1 MYAFYIRE
9 VSAHCLPSLKHRE
22 EHSCADAA
30 KKKEREVGGM
40 KKRFE
45 KMNFGF
51 ALITAATLFL
61 TACGSGNPGGQSV
74 SAPANSR
81 NGADADASGSKG
93 GAYKDVLS
101 VAIRDEPASLDPH
114 LNTQLVS
121 EAVRREIY
129 DFLVIKDEEGNLQ
142 PSLATGWENVD
153 DTTIRFSLRDD
164 VIFHNGEKMTA
175 EDVRYTIVRAS
186 EKSGS
191 APLFQSVDTENTKV
205 IDNTTLELKLK
216 EPMAP
221 IFNFLSSPEGGILCK
236 KAVEELGDDEFGRS
250 PVGSGPLKL
259 KNWTTGTS
267 IELERN
273 DEYWGEKPAYKTLL
287 VKFIAEPANRTIEL
301 ETGGVDLIY
310 DVSTNDIERI
320 SENEELRLISGTGL
334 KHTYISISMEDPVMK
349 DIRVREALAYALDM
363 DSIVDAVFT
372 GTAKTSDSVISPNI
386 FGYKS
391 MGVNPYD
398 PDQAR
403 ALLKEA
409 GYEDSLEIT
418 VKGYDNTQFVDILE
432 IAQNMWKAVGVTAK
446 VDIMEYAAF
455 AEQEAAGE
463 IQLGISA
470 FTASS
475 GDPDQALGL
484 WKSGY
489 GGVLQGNDAKIDE
502 YLDKGR
508 SVYDETEREA
518 LYQEAQ
524 EYMWNTHYM
533 IPIAFSDVVYATTAK
548 VENLECSPGNTPNL
562 AKVVVYE

>member
-1 MYAFYIRE
+1 
-9 VSAHCLPSLKHRE
+9 
-22 EHSCADAA
+22 
-30 KKKEREVGGM
+30 M
-40 KKRFE
+40 KK
-45 KMNFGF
+45 NFVKKSF
-51 ALITAATLFL
+51 AVLTAAALFL
-61 TACGSGNPGGQSV
+61 TACGTGKQSGSV
-74 SAPANSR
+74 SEDSHR
-81 NGADADASGSKG
+81 GDETEVSGMQG
-93 GAYKDVLS
+93 GAYKDILS

-129 DFLVIKDEEGNLQ
+129 DFLVVKDEEGRLQ
-142 PSLATGWENVD
+142 PSLATSWENVD
-153 DTTIRFSLRDD
+153 DTTIRFTLRDD
-164 VIFHNGEKMTA
+164 VVFHNGEKMTA
-175 EDVRYTIVRAS
+175 EDVRYTLVRAS

-191 APLFQSVDTENTKV
+191 APLFQSVDTENTKA
-205 IDNTTLELKLK
+205 IDDTTLELKLK

-236 KAVEELGDDEFGRS
+236 KAVEELGDDEFGRN

-273 DEYWGEKPAYKTLL
+273 DEYWGEKPTYKTLL

-310 DVSTNDIERI
+310 DVSTNDIDRI
-320 SENEELRLISGTGL
+320 RDNRELRLISGTGL

-363 DSIVDAVFT
+363 NSIVDAVFT
-372 GTAKTSDSVISPNI
+372 GTAKTSDSVMSPNI

-409 GYEDSLEIT
+409 GYDNSLEIT

-432 IAQNMWKAVGVTAK
+432 IAQNMWKAVGITAK

-455 AEQEAAGE
+455 AEQEAAGD
-463 IQLGISA
+463 IQMGISA

-524 EYMWNTHYM
+524 KYMWDTHYM

>member
-1 MYAFYIRE
+1 
-9 VSAHCLPSLKHRE
+9 
-22 EHSCADAA
+22 
-30 KKKEREVGGM
+30 M
-40 KKRFE
+40 KKRMV
-45 KMNFGF
+45 KKWF
-51 ALITAATLFL
+51 ALLTTATLLL
-61 TACGSGNPGGQSV
+61 TACGSGGT
-74 SAPANSR
+74 AN
-81 NGADADASGSKG
+81 GSKNSVPAGSQGSPEAGSSKNG
-93 GAYKDVLS
+93 GDAYKDILS
-101 VAIRDEPASLDPH
+101 VAIRDEPSSLDPH

-129 DFLVIKDEEGNLQ
+129 DFLVVKDELGNLS
-142 PSLATGWENVD
+142 PSLATSWENVD
-153 DTTIRFSLRDD
+153 DTTIRFTLRDD

-175 EDVRYTIVRAS
+175 EDVRYTLVRAS

-191 APLFQSVDTENTKV
+191 APLFQSIDTENTKV
-205 IDNTTLELKLK
+205 IDDVTLELKLK

-221 IFNFLSSPEGGILCK
+221 IFNFLSSPEGGILSK
-236 KAVEELGDDEFGRS
+236 KAVEELGDDEFGRN

-273 DEYWGEKPAYKTLL
+273 DDYWGEKTTYQTLL
-287 VKFIAEPANRTIEL
+287 IKFIAEPANRTIEL

-310 DVSTNDIERI
+310 DVSTNDIDRI
-320 SENEELRLISGTGL
+320 KENQELRLVSGTGL

-349 DIRVREALAYALDM
+349 DIRVREALTYALDM
-363 DSIVDAVFT
+363 ESIVDAVFT
-372 GTAKTSDSVISPNI
+372 GTAKTSDSVMSPNI
-386 FGYKS
+386 FGYQS
-391 MGVNPYD
+391 MEVNTYD
-398 PDQAR
+398 PEQAK

-409 GYEDSLEIT
+409 GYENNLEIT

-502 YLDKGR
+502 YLDRGR
-508 SVYDETEREA
+508 RLYDETERAA

-524 EYMWNTHYM
+524 KYMWDTHYM
-533 IPIAFSDVVYATTAK
+533 IPIAFLDVVYATTAK

>member
-1 MYAFYIRE
+1 MKKNF
-9 VSAHCLPSLKHRE
+9 VKKSLK
-22 EHSCADAA
+22 
-30 KKKEREVGGM
+30 KKSLM
-40 KKRFE
+40 KKSLVLISAA
-45 KMNFGF
+45 
-51 ALITAATLFL
+51 ALLL
-61 TACGSGNPGGQSV
+61 TGCGSGKTG
-74 SAPANSR
+74 SAPEKNAPAESGGSAVTADS
-81 NGADADASGSKG
+81 GAKG
-93 GAYKDVLS
+93 AGVKDTLS

-129 DFLVIKDEEGNLQ
+129 DFLIVKDEEGNLV
-142 PSLATGWENVD
+142 PSVATSWENVD
-153 DTTIRFSLRDD
+153 DTTIRFTLRDD

-175 EDVRYTIVRAS
+175 EDVRYTLVRAS

-191 APLFQSVDTENTKV
+191 APLFQSIDTENTKV
-205 IDNTTLELKLK
+205 IDDVTLELKLK

-221 IFNFLSSPEGGILCK
+221 IFNFLSAPEGGILCK
-236 KAVEELGDDEFGRS
+236 KAVEEMGDDEFGRN
-250 PVGSGPLKL
+250 PVGSGPLKM

-273 DEYWGEKPAYKTLL
+273 EEYWGEKPTYKTLL
-287 VKFIAEPANRTIEL
+287 IKFIAEPANRTIEL

-310 DVSTNDIERI
+310 DVSTNDIDRI
-320 SENEELRLISGTGL
+320 KENQELRLISGTGL

-349 DIRVREALAYALDM
+349 DIRVRQALVYALDM

-372 GTAKTSDSVISPNI
+372 GTAKTSDSVMSPNI
-386 FGYKS
+386 FGYVS
-391 MGVNPYD
+391 MGNNPYD
-398 PDQAR
+398 PER
-403 ALLKEA
+403 AKELLKEA
-409 GYEDSLEIT
+409 GYGNGLDIT

-432 IAQNMWKAVGVTAK
+432 IAQNMWKAVGVNAK
-446 VDIMEYAAF
+446 VDIMEYASF

-463 IQLGISA
+463 VQLGISA

-489 GGVLQGNDAKIDE
+489 GGVLQGNDDKIDA
-502 YLDKGR
+502 YLDEGR
-508 SVYDETEREA
+508 TIYDETKRAA
-518 LYQEAQ
+518 LYKEAQ
-524 EYMWNTHYM
+524 KYMWDTHYM

-562 AKVVVYE
+562 AKVIVYE

>member
-1 MYAFYIRE
+1 MKRYF
-9 VSAHCLPSLKHRE
+9 VKSHL
-22 EHSCADAA
+22 
-30 KKKEREVGGM
+30 M
-40 KKRFE
+40 KK
-45 KMNFGF
+45 GF
-51 ALITAATLFL
+51 VLLTAAALFL
-61 TACGSGNPGGQSV
+61 TACGGGTGGQKDTAAAGSED
-74 SAPANSR
+74 
-81 NGADADASGSKG
+81 GTGTGDSGGTG
-93 GAYKDVLS
+93 GEYKDTLS

-129 DFLVIKDEEGNLQ
+129 DFLVIKDEEGNLV
-142 PSLATGWENVD
+142 PSAATGWENVD
-153 DTTIRFSLRDD
+153 DTTIRFTLRDD
-164 VIFHNGEKMTA
+164 IIFHNGEKMTA
-175 EDVRYTIVRAS
+175 EDVRYTLVRAS

-191 APLFQSVDTENTKV
+191 APLFQSIDTENTKV
-205 IDNTTLELKLK
+205 INDVTLELKLK

-236 KAVEELGDDEFGRS
+236 KAVEELGDDEFGRN

-273 DEYWGEKPAYKTLL
+273 DEYWGDKPSYQTLI

-301 ETGGVDLIY
+301 ETGGVDIIY
-310 DVSTNDIERI
+310 DVSTNDIDRI
-320 SENEELRLISGTGL
+320 KENQELRLVSGTGL

-349 DIRVREALAYALDM
+349 DSRVREALSYALDM

-372 GTAKTSDSVISPNI
+372 GTAKTSDSVMSPNI
-386 FGYKS
+386 FGYQS

-398 PDQAR
+398 PDQAM

-409 GYEDSLEIT
+409 GYENSLEIT

-432 IAQNMWKAVGVTAK
+432 IAQNMWRAVGVTAK
-446 VDIMEYAAF
+446 IDIMEYATF

-463 IQLGISA
+463 VQMGISA

-502 YLDKGR
+502 YLNRGR
-508 SVYDETEREA
+508 AIYDESERAA
-518 LYQEAQ
+518 LYKEAQ
-524 EYMWNTHYM
+524 KYMWDTHYM
-533 IPIAFSDVVYATTAK
+533 IPIAFSDVVYATTDK

-562 AKVVVYE
+562 ADVIVYQ

>member
-1 MYAFYIRE
+1 
-9 VSAHCLPSLKHRE
+9 
-22 EHSCADAA
+22 
-30 KKKEREVGGM
+30 M
-40 KKRFE
+40 KK
-45 KMNFGF
+45 NFVKKSF
-51 ALITAATLFL
+51 AVLTAAALFL
-61 TACGSGNPGGQSV
+61 TACGTGKQ
-74 SAPANSR
+74 
-81 NGADADASGSKG
+81 SGSVPEDSHRGDETEVSGMQG
-93 GAYKDVLS
+93 GAYKDILS

-129 DFLVIKDEEGNLQ
+129 DFLVVKDEEGRLQ
-142 PSLATGWENVD
+142 PSLATSWENVD
-153 DTTIRFSLRDD
+153 DTTIRFTLRDD
-164 VIFHNGEKMTA
+164 VVFHNGEKMTA
-175 EDVRYTIVRAS
+175 EDVRYTLVRAS

-205 IDNTTLELKLK
+205 IDDTTLELKLK

-236 KAVEELGDDEFGRS
+236 KAVEELGDDEFGRN

-273 DEYWGEKPAYKTLL
+273 DEYWGEKPTYKTLL

-310 DVSTNDIERI
+310 DVSTNDIDRI
-320 SENEELRLISGTGL
+320 RDNRELRLISGTGL
-334 KHTYISISMEDPVMK
+334 KHTYITISMEDPVMK

-363 DSIVDAVFT
+363 NSIVDAVFT
-372 GTAKTSDSVISPNI
+372 GTAKTSDSVMSPNI

-391 MGVNPYD
+391 MSVNPYD

-409 GYEDSLEIT
+409 GYDNSLEIT

-432 IAQNMWKAVGVTAK
+432 IAQNMWKAVGITAK

-455 AEQEAAGE
+455 AEQEAAGD
-463 IQLGISA
+463 IQMGISA

-524 EYMWNTHYM
+524 KYMWDTHYM

>member
-1 MYAFYIRE
+1 MFGKQDIMEARERLAPYIYQTPVLHLQNLDDILGCRVYIKPECMQRTNSFKIRGALNKMLSMPKEELENGVVAASSGNHGKGVAF
-9 VSAHCLPSLKHRE
+9 
-22 EHSCADAA
+22 AA
-30 KKKEREVGGM
+30 KLLGVK
-40 KKRFE
+40 
-45 KMNFGF
+45 
-51 ALITAATLFL
+51 ATIVIPDNAPQVKVDGIRKLG
-61 TACGSGNPGGQSV
+61 ACLLYTS
-74 SAPANSR
+74 
-81 NGADADASGSKG
+81 
-93 GAYKDVLS
+93 
-101 VAIRDEPASLDPH
+101 
-114 LNTQLVS
+114 
-121 EAVRREIY
+121 
-129 DFLVIKDEEGNLQ
+129 FLVVKDEEGRLQ
-142 PSLATGWENVD
+142 PSLATSWENVD
-153 DTTIRFSLRDD
+153 DTTIRFTLRDD
-164 VIFHNGEKMTA
+164 VVFHNGEKMTA
-175 EDVRYTIVRAS
+175 EDVRYTLVRAS

-205 IDNTTLELKLK
+205 IDDTTLELKLK

-236 KAVEELGDDEFGRS
+236 KAVEELGDDEFGRN

-273 DEYWGEKPAYKTLL
+273 DEYWGEKPTYKTLL

-310 DVSTNDIERI
+310 DVSTNDIDRI
-320 SENEELRLISGTGL
+320 RDNRELRLISGTGL

-363 DSIVDAVFT
+363 NSIVDAVFT
-372 GTAKTSDSVISPNI
+372 GTAKTSDSVMSPNI

-391 MGVNPYD
+391 MSVNPYD

-409 GYEDSLEIT
+409 GYDNSLEIT

-432 IAQNMWKAVGVTAK
+432 IAQNMWKAVGITAK

-455 AEQEAAGE
+455 AEQEAAGD
-463 IQLGISA
+463 IQMGISA

-502 YLDKGR
+502 YLDKGL
-508 SVYDETEREA
+508 S
-518 LYQEAQ
+518 LI
-524 EYMWNTHYM
+524 H
-533 IPIAFSDVVYATTAK
+533 I
-548 VENLECSPGNTPNL
+548 
-562 AKVVVYE
+562 